1 MTQLHKHLIVRADI
15 GWCPQEEDLNKI
27 SDWFRSLIKKIDMKL
42 LAGPY
47 TTYVNEKDNKGM
59 TSVAII
65 ETSHIA
71 LHIWDE
77 VSPGLM
83 QLDVYSCADFNPPDV
98 FDKVNELFQTIKMEY
113 KFLDREKELV
123 EVKIKGFFFDKRL
136 LFLRAYDRIGFLNR
150 GSQIR
155 ILQSAP

>member
-1 MTQLHKHLIVRADI
+1 MNVQVKVFPATNISFMRGYMTQKHKHLIVRVDI
-15 GWCPQEEDLNKI
+15 GWCPQQEDLNKV
-27 SDWFRSLIKKIDMKL
+27 SDWIRSLIKKIDMKL

-47 TTYVNEKDNKGM
+47 TTYVNEKGNKGM

-77 VSPGLM
+77 VNPGLM
-83 QLDVYSCADFNPPDV
+83 QLDVYSCADFNPQDI
-98 FDKVNELFQTIKMEY
+98 FDKINELFKTIKIEY

-123 EVKIKGFFFDKRL
+123 EVNL
-136 LFLRAYDRIGFLNR
+136 
-150 GSQIR
+150 
-155 ILQSAP
+155 

>member
-1 MTQLHKHLIVRADI
+1 MTQQHKHLIVRADI

-27 SDWFRSLIKKIDMKL
+27 SDWIRSLIKKIDMKL

-47 TTYVNEKDNKGM
+47 TTYVGEKGNKGM

-98 FDKVNELFQTIKMEY
+98 FDKINALFQTIKMEY

-123 EVKIKGFFFDKRL
+123 EVK
-136 LFLRAYDRIGFLNR
+136 A
-150 GSQIR
+150 
-155 ILQSAP
+155 

>member
-1 MTQLHKHLIVRADI
+1 MTQRHKHLIVRADI

-27 SDWFRSLIKKIDMKL
+27 SDWIRSLIKKIDMKL

-98 FDKVNELFQTIKMEY
+98 FDKINALFQTIKMEY

-123 EVKIKGFFFDKRL
+123 EVEV
-136 LFLRAYDRIGFLNR
+136 
-150 GSQIR
+150 
-155 ILQSAP
+155 

>member
-1 MTQLHKHLIVRADI
+1 MTQKHKHLIVRADI
-15 GWCPQEEDLNKI
+15 GWSPKEEDLNKV
-27 SDWFRSLIKKIDMKL
+27 SDWIRSLIKKIKMKL

-47 TTYVNEKDNKGM
+47 TTYVNELGNKGM

-77 VSPGLM
+77 TNPGLM
-83 QLDVYSCADFNPPDV
+83 QPDVYSCADFSPQDV
-98 FDKVNELFQTIKMEY
+98 FDEVEKMFDTKKIEY

-123 EVKIKGFFFDKRL
+123 EVNI
-136 LFLRAYDRIGFLNR
+136 
-150 GSQIR
+150 
-155 ILQSAP
+155 

>member
-1 MTQLHKHLIVRADI
+1 MTQQHKHLIVRADI

-27 SDWFRSLIKKIDMKL
+27 SDWIRSLIKKIDMKL

-47 TTYVNEKDNKGM
+47 TTYVNEKGNKGM

-83 QLDVYSCADFNPPDV
+83 QLDVYSCADFNPSDV

-123 EVKIKGFFFDKRL
+123 EVKV
-136 LFLRAYDRIGFLNR
+136 
-150 GSQIR
+150 
-155 ILQSAP
+155 

>member
-1 MTQLHKHLIVRADI
+1 MTQQHKHLIVRANI

-27 SDWFRSLIKKIDMKL
+27 SDWIKSLIKKIDMKL

-47 TTYVNEKDNKGM
+47 TTYVNEKGNKGM

-123 EVKIKGFFFDKRL
+123 EVKV
-136 LFLRAYDRIGFLNR
+136 
-150 GSQIR
+150 
-155 ILQSAP
+155 

>member
-1 MTQLHKHLIVRADI
+1 MTQKHKHLIVRADI
-15 GWCPQEEDLNKI
+15 GSSPKEEDLNKV
-27 SDWFRSLIKKIDMKL
+27 SDWIRSLIKKIQMKL

-47 TTYVNEKDNKGM
+47 TTYVNESGNKGM

-77 VSPGLM
+77 TNPGLM
-83 QLDVYSCADFNPPDV
+83 QLDVYSCADFSPQDV
-98 FDKVNELFQTIKMEY
+98 FDEVEKMFDTKKIEY

-123 EVKIKGFFFDKRL
+123 EVNI
-136 LFLRAYDRIGFLNR
+136 
-150 GSQIR
+150 
-155 ILQSAP
+155 

>member
-1 MTQLHKHLIVRADI
+1 MTQQHKHLIVRADI

-27 SDWFRSLIKKIDMKL
+27 SDWIRSLIKKIDMKL

-47 TTYVNEKDNKGM
+47 TTYVREAGNKGM

-71 LHIWDE
+71 LHIWE
-77 VSPGLM
+77 ETSPGLM
-83 QLDVYSCADFNPPDV
+83 QLDVYSCAYFNPQDV
-98 FDKVNELFQTIKMEY
+98 FDNVNELFRTIKMEY

-123 EVKIKGFFFDKRL
+123 EV
-136 LFLRAYDRIGFLNR
+136 NM
-150 GSQIR
+150 
-155 ILQSAP
+155 

>member
-1 MTQLHKHLIVRADI
+1 MTQQHKHLIVRADI
-15 GWCPQEEDLNKI
+15 GWCPREEDLNKV
-27 SDWFRSLIKKIDMKL
+27 SDWIRNLIKKIDMKL

-47 TTYVNEKDNKGM
+47 TTYVSEPGNKGM

-83 QLDVYSCADFNPPDV
+83 QLDVYSCANFDPEDV
-98 FDKVNELFQTIKMEY
+98 FNQVDDLFQTVKMQY

-123 EVKIKGFFFDKRL
+123 EVRV
-136 LFLRAYDRIGFLNR
+136 
-150 GSQIR
+150 
-155 ILQSAP
+155 SAD

>member
-1 MTQLHKHLIVRADI
+1 MTQQHKHLIVRADI

-27 SDWFRSLIKKIDMKL
+27 SDWIRGLIKKIDMKL

-47 TTYVNEKDNKGM
+47 TTYVSEKGNKGM

-83 QLDVYSCADFNPPDV
+83 QLDVYSCANFNPPDV
-98 FDKVNELFQTIKMEY
+98 FDKINALFQTIKMEY

-123 EVKIKGFFFDKRL
+123 EVKV
-136 LFLRAYDRIGFLNR
+136 
-150 GSQIR
+150 
-155 ILQSAP
+155 

>member
-1 MTQLHKHLIVRADI
+1 MMNVQVKIFPVTNISFYRGFMTQKHKHLIVRADI
-15 GWCPQEEDLNKI
+15 GWCPKEEDLNKI
-27 SDWFRSLIKKIDMKL
+27 SDWIRSLIKKIDMKL

-47 TTYVNEKDNKGM
+47 TTYVDEKGNKGM

-83 QLDVYSCADFNPPDV
+83 QLDVYSCADFNPRDI
-98 FDKVNELFQTIKMEY
+98 FDKVNELFQSIKVEY
-113 KFLDREKELV
+113 KFLDREKELL
-123 EVKIKGFFFDKRL
+123 EV
-136 LFLRAYDRIGFLNR
+136 N
-150 GSQIR
+150 
-155 ILQSAP
+155 IL

>member
-1 MTQLHKHLIVRADI
+1 MTQRHKHLIVRADI

-27 SDWFRSLIKKIDMKL
+27 SDWIRDLIKKIDMKL

-123 EVKIKGFFFDKRL
+123 EVKV
-136 LFLRAYDRIGFLNR
+136 
-150 GSQIR
+150 
-155 ILQSAP
+155 

>member
-1 MTQLHKHLIVRADI
+1 MTQRHKHLIVRADI

-27 SDWFRSLIKKIDMKL
+27 SDWIRGLIKKIDMKL

-47 TTYVNEKDNKGM
+47 TTYVNEKGNKGM

-123 EVKIKGFFFDKRL
+123 EVKV
-136 LFLRAYDRIGFLNR
+136 
-150 GSQIR
+150 
-155 ILQSAP
+155 

>member
-1 MTQLHKHLIVRADI
+1 MTQQHKHLIVRANI
-15 GWCPQEEDLNKI
+15 GKCPKEADLNKI
-27 SDWFRSLIKKIDMKL
+27 SDWIRLLIRKIDMKL

-47 TTYVNEKDNKGM
+47 TTYVNEKGNKGM

-77 VSPGLM
+77 TNPGLM
-83 QLDVYSCADFNPPDV
+83 QLDVYSCANFNPQDV
-98 FDKVNELFQTIKMEY
+98 FEKVNEIFQTVKMEY

-123 EVKIKGFFFDKRL
+123 EV
-136 LFLRAYDRIGFLNR
+136 
-150 GSQIR
+150 
-155 ILQSAP
+155 

>member
-1 MTQLHKHLIVRADI
+1 
-15 GWCPQEEDLNKI
+15 
-27 SDWFRSLIKKIDMKL
+27 MKL

-47 TTYVNEKDNKGM
+47 TTYVNEKGNKGM

-77 VSPGLM
+77 TNPGLM
-83 QLDVYSCADFNPPDV
+83 QLDVYSCADFLSNDV
-98 FDKVNELFQTIKMEY
+98 FNEINSMFKTVKMEY

-123 EVKIKGFFFDKRL
+123 EVDL
-136 LFLRAYDRIGFLNR
+136 
-150 GSQIR
+150 
-155 ILQSAP
+155 

>member
-1 MTQLHKHLIVRADI
+1 MTQRHKHLIVRADI
-15 GWCPQEEDLNKI
+15 GKCPKEKDLNKI
-27 SDWFRSLIKKIDMKL
+27 SDWIRSLIRKIDMKL

-47 TTYVNEKDNKGM
+47 TTYVNEKGNKGM

-77 VSPGLM
+77 TSPGLM
-83 QLDVYSCADFNPPDV
+83 QLDVYSCSNFNPQDV
-98 FDKVNELFQTIKMEY
+98 FEKVNEIFQTVKMEY

-123 EVKIKGFFFDKRL
+123 EV
-136 LFLRAYDRIGFLNR
+136 
-150 GSQIR
+150 
-155 ILQSAP
+155 

>member
-1 MTQLHKHLIVRADI
+1 MTQQHKHLIVRADI
-15 GWCPQEEDLNKI
+15 SWRPQEEDLNKI
-27 SDWFRSLIKKIDMKL
+27 SDWIRGLIKKIDMKL

-47 TTYVNEKDNKGM
+47 TTYVNDTGNKGM

-83 QLDVYSCADFNPPDV
+83 QLDVYSCANFNPQDV
-98 FDKVNELFQTIKMEY
+98 FDKVDELFQTIKMEY
-113 KFLDREKELV
+113 KFLDREKELI
-123 EVKIKGFFFDKRL
+123 EVKV
-136 LFLRAYDRIGFLNR
+136 
-150 GSQIR
+150 
-155 ILQSAP
+155 

>member
-1 MTQLHKHLIVRADI
+1 VTQKHKHLIVRADI
-15 GWCPQEEDLNKI
+15 GKCPKEEDLNKI
-27 SDWFRSLIKKIDMKL
+27 SDWIRLLIKKIDMKL

-47 TTYVNEKDNKGM
+47 TTYVNEKGNKGM

-77 VSPGLM
+77 TRPGLM
-83 QLDVYSCADFNPPDV
+83 QLDVYSCADFKPQDV
-98 FDKVNELFQTIKMEY
+98 FEKVNEIFDTVKMEY

-123 EVKIKGFFFDKRL
+123 EV
-136 LFLRAYDRIGFLNR
+136 
-150 GSQIR
+150 
-155 ILQSAP
+155 

>member
-1 MTQLHKHLIVRADI
+1 MNTSLIGGFMAQKHKHLIVRSDI

-27 SDWFRSLIKKIDMKL
+27 SDWIRSLIKKIDMKL

-47 TTYVNEKDNKGM
+47 TTYVSEKGNKGM

-77 VSPGLM
+77 SNPGLM
-83 QLDVYSCADFNPPDV
+83 QLDVYSCAEFCPKDV
-98 FDKVNELFQTIKMEY
+98 FEEINKIFKTIKMQY
-113 KFLDREKELV
+113 KFLDREKKLM
-123 EVKIKGFFFDKRL
+123 EVK
-136 LFLRAYDRIGFLNR
+136 
-150 GSQIR
+150 Q
-155 ILQSAP
+155 

>member
-1 MTQLHKHLIVRADI
+1 MTQKHKHLIVRADI
-15 GWCPQEEDLNKI
+15 GWSPKEEDLNKV
-27 SDWFRSLIKKIDMKL
+27 SDWIRSLIKKIQMKL

-47 TTYVNEKDNKGM
+47 TTYVNELGNKGM

-77 VSPGLM
+77 TDPGLM
-83 QLDVYSCADFNPPDV
+83 QLDVYSCADFSPRDV
-98 FDKVNELFQTIKMEY
+98 FDEVEKMFDTKKIEY

-123 EVKIKGFFFDKRL
+123 EVNI
-136 LFLRAYDRIGFLNR
+136 
-150 GSQIR
+150 
-155 ILQSAP
+155 

>member
-1 MTQLHKHLIVRADI
+1 MTQQHKHLIVRADI

-27 SDWFRSLIKKIDMKL
+27 SDWIRSLIKKIDMKL

-47 TTYVNEKDNKGM
+47 TTYVNEKGNKGM

-77 VSPGLM
+77 ADPGLF
-83 QLDVYSCADFNPPDV
+83 QLDIYSCKSID
-98 FDKVNELFQTIKMEY
+98 IKSAISFFKKSFKIVKLSY
-113 KFLDREKELV
+113 KFLDRTNDLILV
-123 EVKIKGFFFDKRL
+123 DENKSI
-136 LFLRAYDRIGFLNR
+136 
-150 GSQIR
+150 
-155 ILQSAP
+155 

>member
-1 MTQLHKHLIVRADI
+1 MTQQHKHLIVRADI
-15 GWCPQEEDLNKI
+15 GKCPHEEDLNKI
-27 SDWFRSLIKKIDMKL
+27 SDWIRSLIKKIDMKL

-47 TTYVNEKDNKGM
+47 TTYVNEKGNKGM

-77 VSPGLM
+77 TSPGLM
-83 QLDVYSCADFNPPDV
+83 QLDVYSCANFNPQDV
-98 FDKVNELFQTIKMEY
+98 FEKVNEIFQTVKMEY

-123 EVKIKGFFFDKRL
+123 EV
-136 LFLRAYDRIGFLNR
+136 
-150 GSQIR
+150 
-155 ILQSAP
+155 

>member
-1 MTQLHKHLIVRADI
+1 MTQKHKHLIVRADI
-15 GWCPQEEDLNKI
+15 GWSPKEEDLNKV
-27 SDWFRSLIKKIDMKL
+27 SDWIRSLIKKIQMKL

-47 TTYVNEKDNKGM
+47 TTYVNELGNKGM

-77 VSPGLM
+77 INPGLM
-83 QLDVYSCADFNPPDV
+83 QLDVYSCADFTPQDV
-98 FDKVNELFQTIKMEY
+98 FDEVEKMFDTKKIEY

-123 EVKIKGFFFDKRL
+123 EVNI
-136 LFLRAYDRIGFLNR
+136 
-150 GSQIR
+150 
-155 ILQSAP
+155 

>member
-1 MTQLHKHLIVRADI
+1 MTQQHKHLIVRADI

-27 SDWFRSLIKKIDMKL
+27 SDWIRSLIKKIDMKL

-47 TTYVNEKDNKGM
+47 TTYVNEKGNKGM

-98 FDKVNELFQTIKMEY
+98 FDKVNDLFQTIKMEY

-123 EVKIKGFFFDKRL
+123 EVKV
-136 LFLRAYDRIGFLNR
+136 
-150 GSQIR
+150 
-155 ILQSAP
+155 

>member
-1 MTQLHKHLIVRADI
+1 VTQQHKHLIVRADI
-15 GWCPQEEDLNKI
+15 GKCPKEEDLNKI
-27 SDWFRSLIKKIDMKL
+27 SDWIRSLIKKIDMKL

-47 TTYVNEKDNKGM
+47 TTYVNEKGNKGM

-77 VSPGLM
+77 TSPGLM
-83 QLDVYSCADFNPPDV
+83 QLDVYSCANFNPQEV
-98 FDKVNELFQTIKMEY
+98 FEKVNEIFQTIKMEY

-123 EVKIKGFFFDKRL
+123 EV
-136 LFLRAYDRIGFLNR
+136 
-150 GSQIR
+150 
-155 ILQSAP
+155 

>member
-1 MTQLHKHLIVRADI
+1 MTQQHKHLIVRADI

-27 SDWFRSLIKKIDMKL
+27 SDWIRSLIKKIDMKL

-83 QLDVYSCADFNPPDV
+83 QLDVYSCANFNPPDV

-123 EVKIKGFFFDKRL
+123 EVKV
-136 LFLRAYDRIGFLNR
+136 
-150 GSQIR
+150 
-155 ILQSAP
+155 

>member
-1 MTQLHKHLIVRADI
+1 MTQQHKHLIVRADI

-27 SDWFRSLIKKIDMKL
+27 SDWIRSLIKKIDMKL

-47 TTYVNEKDNKGM
+47 TTYVNEKGNKGM

-65 ETSHIA
+65 ETSHVA
-71 LHIWDE
+71 LHMWDE

-123 EVKIKGFFFDKRL
+123 EVK
-136 LFLRAYDRIGFLNR
+136 A
-150 GSQIR
+150 
-155 ILQSAP
+155 